1 MFWKR
6 ILLCFKTKLSL
17 DNALEQLI
25 RLKDDTD
32 FFKESTKPK
41 ESVKKEKIALTLKN
55 LIIFLNGRKKVF
67 HYFESRIFP
76 EKKQINK

>member
-67 HYFESRIFP
+67 HYFESRISP

>member
-6 ILLCFKTKLSL
+6 ILWCFKTKLSL
-17 DNALEQLI
+17 GDALEQQI

-32 FFKESTKPK
+32 FFKESIKPK
-41 ESVKKEKIALTLKN
+41 ESVRKEKIALTLKN
-55 LIIFLNGRKKVF
+55 LIILLNGRKKVF

-76 EKKQINK
+76 EKEQINK

>member
-1 MFWKR
+1 MVWKR